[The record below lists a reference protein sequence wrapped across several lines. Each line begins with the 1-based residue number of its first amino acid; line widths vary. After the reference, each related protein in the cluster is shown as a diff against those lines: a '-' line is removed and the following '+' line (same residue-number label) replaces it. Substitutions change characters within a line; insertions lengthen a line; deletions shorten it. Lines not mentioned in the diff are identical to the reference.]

1 MTKRK
6 SKRTAEFKPPKRAQP
21 STKRQKSTEET
32 NQSDDENQS
41 LTPESCSDKLDEL
54 QPGQSTLQ
62 VTPTTEFPVD
72 PCCSLEEKTSH
83 AINAEDGNATDPPEV
98 PHEIEQN
105 VANIVQTPELD
116 NSDKYT
122 LNMEVSNI
130 DQPNVEL
137 DDEQSEITNN
147 SNYESH
153 ETSDDQIG
161 IQMPEEAGSPDPLV
175 KRRVRKRMGMCWLG
189 ERKNMLKGQPTG
201 SNEFGGGQENEAGQF
216 TNEEPVMMS
225 DSGEKDLFVCLEE
238 EGGTECEVSPPFIPT
253 SCPME
258 DVPVQVEQEQP
269 DMQYEKKFQ
278 ILVECM
284 SITHESDN
292 TIPSHANADDLHP
305 PEQNEIK
312 CMEQNESNIR
322 KTNEA
327 SASEVANHFEEE
339 LTVQSN
345 ETEQCCPCECG
356 LNTSIVD
363 HTIEQSVQGMDI
375 TADET
380 IGSLPVVYKT
390 EDNYESLDITL
401 VSTKVTAENTADCGD
416 NSVLSLSLPA
426 APPGAENEDVHS
438 FTEHENLP
446 SDSYEP
452 HLSPV
457 AEPDPSSPLSV
468 DSVTD
473 SQLNNI
479 AQSLEELPI
488 PEASSDLEDATEL
501 VSSLIRDIACLNK
514 LVIDARR
521 KIGFGQQGRQPPRP
535 QLHTQKYRHNT
546 NRF

>member
-1 MTKRK
+1 M
-6 SKRTAEFKPPKRAQP
+6 
-21 STKRQKSTEET
+21 
-32 NQSDDENQS
+32 
-41 LTPESCSDKLDEL
+41 
-54 QPGQSTLQ
+54 
-62 VTPTTEFPVD
+62 
-72 PCCSLEEKTSH
+72 
-83 AINAEDGNATDPPEV
+83 
-98 PHEIEQN
+98 
-105 VANIVQTPELD
+105 QTPELD

-258 DVPVQVEQEQP
+258 DVPVQMEQEQP

-426 APPGAENEDVHS
+426 APPGGENEDVHVS
-438 FTEHENLP
+438 FSFE
-446 SDSYEP
+446 
-452 HLSPV
+452 
-457 AEPDPSSPLSV
+457 
-468 DSVTD
+468 
-473 SQLNNI
+473 
-479 AQSLEELPI
+479 
-488 PEASSDLEDATEL
+488 
-501 VSSLIRDIACLNK
+501 
-514 LVIDARR
+514 
-521 KIGFGQQGRQPPRP
+521 
-535 QLHTQKYRHNT
+535 
-546 NRF
+546 